1 MLDCKGEMFFCFW
14 RSVCKYFS
22 MTFGHILTRSRAHK
36 LRQEPRIKRIARL
49 GKETVAISS
58 QNQMGVESVE
68 EMTTN
73 PGKAVPELLLVKQQ
87 LKKVLE
93 EHGQAI
99 LQLKKS
105 EEKFKTVADYA
116 YNWEYWLSPEI
127 TLLYNSPS
135 CEGLTGYS
143 PEDFLADPKL
153 FLSIVHPDDRARV
166 AEHRQCSCYTS
177 EAANHIQLRVITK
190 DGSLRWVAHSCQP
203 VYNSEGH
210 FLGRRASN
218 RNITAQKHIEEQVRM
233 SEERLRLA
241 LDASS
246 DGVWDKNLLSNE
258 EYFGENWH
266 HILGYTTQDVK
277 QNALTWH
284 KLLHPDDKPKFM
296 AAIDR
301 HLNEDQTTRYEVE
314 VRVRNKAGGWQWYL
328 ARGKVVE
335 RSETGQALRIVGTYT
350 DITKNKENELELQS
364 IKDSLEDKVLE
375 RTNEI
380 HEVNVTLKVL
390 LKKMERDKN
399 NFEQQIAAQVEKL
412 IDPYLEKLLQA
423 DLSVQHRIV
432 LDMLAANFKDLTT
445 TFTPAVSSLMNKLTP
460 TEFQVA
466 NLVKHGKATKEIA
479 EVMHLAPGTISIHRK
494 HIRKKLDISQQGINL
509 QAFLCSSS

>member
-1 MLDCKGEMFFCFW
+1 M
-14 RSVCKYFS
+14 
-22 MTFGHILTRSRAHK
+22 
-36 LRQEPRIKRIARL
+36 RQEPRIKRIARL
-49 GKETVAISS
+49 GKETVDISS

-68 EMTTN
+68 EMTKN

-99 LQLKKS
+99 LQLKES

-116 YNWEYWLSPEI
+116 YNWEYWLSPES

-177 EAANHIQLRVITK
+177 EAANHIQFRVITK

-266 HILGYTTQDVK
+266 HILGYTPQDVK

-301 HLNEDQTTRYEVE
+301 HLENQTTRYEVE
-314 VRVRNKAGGWQWYL
+314 ARVRNKTGGWQWFL

-350 DITKNKENELELQS
+350 DITKNKENELELQG
-364 IKDSLEDKVLE
+364 IKDILEGKVAE

-380 HEVNVTLKVL
+380 DDVNVTLKVL
-390 LKKMERDKN
+390 LKKMETDKVSV
-399 NFEQQIAAQVEKL
+399 EHRIADKIEKY
-412 IDPYLEKLLQA
+412 IDPYLEKLLQS
-423 DLSVQHRIV
+423 DMSIQQRIV
-432 LDMLAANFKDLTT
+432 LDMLAANLKDLTA
-445 TFTPAVSSLMNKLTP
+445 TFTPAVANLMNKLTP

-466 NLVKHGKATKEIA
+466 NLVKHGNATKDIA
-479 EVMHLAPGTISIHRK
+479 EVMHLASGTISIHRK
-494 HIRKKLDISQQGINL
+494 NIRKKLDISNKRVNL
-509 QAFLCSSS
+509 QAFLSSSS

>member
-1 MLDCKGEMFFCFW
+1 
-14 RSVCKYFS
+14 
-22 MTFGHILTRSRAHK
+22 
-36 LRQEPRIKRIARL
+36 
-49 GKETVAISS
+49 
-58 QNQMGVESVE
+58 MGTKSVE
-68 EMTTN
+68 EVIKT

-99 LQLKKS
+99 LQLQKS
-105 EEKFKTVADYA
+105 KEKFKTVADYT
-116 YNWEYWLSPEI
+116 YNWEYWLSPES

-143 PEDFLADPKL
+143 PEDFFADSGL
-153 FLSIVHPDDRARV
+153 FLSIVHPDDRDRV

-177 EAANHIQLRVITK
+177 EAANHIQFRIITK

-203 VYNSEGH
+203 VYNSEGQ
-210 FLGRRASN
+210 FFGRRASN
-218 RNITAQKHIEEQVRM
+218 RNITAQKQIEEQVSR

-246 DGVWDKNLLSNE
+246 DGVWDKNLSSNK

-266 HILGYTTQDVK
+266 HVLGYTQADVE

-296 AAIDR
+296 VAIDR
-301 HLNEDQTTRYEVE
+301 HLENQTTRYEVE
-314 VRVRNKAGGWQWYL
+314 VRVRNKAGGWQWFL
-328 ARGKVVE
+328 ARGKVME

-350 DITKNKENELELQS
+350 DITKNKENELELQG
-364 IKDSLEDKVLE
+364 IKDTLVDKVAE

-380 HEVNVTLKVL
+380 DDVNVTLKVL
-390 LKKMERDKN
+390 LKKMETDKD
-399 NFEQQIAAQVEKL
+399 NFERKIADKIEKL
-412 IDPYLEKLLQA
+412 IDPYLEKLHQSDLNLQ
-423 DLSVQHRIV
+423 QQIV
-432 LDMLAANFKDLTT
+432 LDMLAANLKDLTAT
-445 TFTPAVSSLMNKLTP
+445 VTPAVANVMNKLTP

-466 NLVKHGKATKEIA
+466 NLVRHGKVTKEIA
-479 EVMHLAPGTISIHRK
+479 EVMQVSPGTISIHRK
-494 HIRKKLDISQQGINL
+494 NIRKKLNISNKRVNL